1 MPNQIWVSDV
11 ICFKLGKLCL
21 YKSYFHITLQNFPIS
36 QREKQAQRDTGSTQA
51 ASISLCL
58 LLSEGAG

>member
-1 MPNQIWVSDV
+1 MLVEKLTNQNL
-11 ICFKLGKLCL
+11 F
-21 YKSYFHITLQNFPIS
+21 YYITNRPIS
-36 QREKQAQRDTGSTQA
+36 QREKQAQRDTGSAQA